1 MRESPSCALWLFYT
15 QTKGLLN
22 LQCLSEE
29 WMNAH
34 IDMYRRGAGLEYAC
48 AIDRGEAEITTFDLK
63 RGDH

>member
-29 WMNAH
+29 WTNAQ

-48 AIDRGEAEITTFDLK
+48 AIKGVRLK
-63 RGDH
+63 S